1 MYAKNSARP
10 FVVTLHVGSLDKP
23 EKVEV
28 NAHIWLKQKLSW
40 VEIPDGEQALTAELR
55 DFVLRSIG
63 QRTGPTL
70 NGGDVGLEGMKRVEM
85 ALYATGF
92 ESQLIE
98 DDD

>member
-1 MYAKNSARP
+1 M
-10 FVVTLHVGSLDKP
+10 
-23 EKVEV
+23 
-28 NAHIWLKQKLSW
+28 
-40 VEIPDGEQALTAELR
+40 TAELR

-92 ESQLIE
+92 ENQLIDSPE
-98 DDD
+98 DD